1 MKIVHIITRLFQI
14 GTQTTERKKCM
25 KQRIAYLITICL
37 VLSVGCRRKS
47 NVEGTFMYSDRV
59 EITETEFCP
68 GVEIKKGKM
77 RVFLYERDAVVD
89 SSPDGGYWEAML
101 FEVDPNLI
109 EFKLTD
115 SELEAA
121 KCTWIYNCPR
131 KTTATFFVKRGTIE
145 GRQNSFSRKYEISI
159 DISVDHDIDWISNKK
174 RLKATFSKPSSFVTS
189 LSNH

>member
-1 MKIVHIITRLFQI
+1 MR
-14 GTQTTERKKCM
+14 QT
-25 KQRIAYLITICL
+25 IAYLITICL

-47 NVEGTFMYSDRV
+47 NIESTFMYSDGV
-59 EITETEFCP
+59 EITEIEFCP
-68 GVEIKKGKM
+68 GVEIKKGRM
-77 RVFLYERDAVVD
+77 RVFLYERDSEMD
-89 SSPDGGYWEAML
+89 SLPDGGYWEAML
-101 FEVDPNLI
+101 FEVDPNLT

-131 KTTATFFVKRGTIE
+131 KTAATFLVKSGTIK
-145 GRQNSFSRKYEISI
+145 GRRNPFSRKYEISI

-174 RLKATFSKPSSFVTS
+174 RLKATFSRPSSFVTS